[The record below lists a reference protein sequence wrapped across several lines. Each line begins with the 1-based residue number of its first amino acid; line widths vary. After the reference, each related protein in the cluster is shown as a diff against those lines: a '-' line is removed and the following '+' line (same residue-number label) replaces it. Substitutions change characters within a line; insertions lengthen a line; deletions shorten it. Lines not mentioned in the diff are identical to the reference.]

1 MVHDTHLQPV
11 STWQGGSVLSPG
23 SCAGEGRGLQKST
36 FVSGNLSFLKV
47 GKMLGGASAPPF
59 QSTKCTTP
67 NSPKHAFGER
77 GQMGVWTQPRV
88 TPRTELRGQAAHH
101 PQALALWVTALLL

>member
-1 MVHDTHLQPV
+1 MVHDTHLQPL

-47 GKMLGGASAPPF
+47 GKMLGGGLSPSFPKN
-59 QSTKCTTP
+59 QMH
-67 NSPKHAFGER
+67 NS
-77 GQMGVWTQPRV
+77 QQ
-88 TPRTELRGQAAHH
+88 
-101 PQALALWVTALLL
+101 PQACFWGKRSDGRLDTAWSNAKDRA